1 MGRLDDKVIFITG
14 AARGQGRAHAVTFAR
29 EGAKIIG
36 IDVDAPIEHVD
47 YPVATAEDMAETV
60 RQVEAAGGEMHA
72 EVADV
77 RSLEQLTSA
86 VNAGVERFGKLTGVV
101 ANAGVDVLNL
111 WNDFTPDT
119 VRTVI
124 DINLLGVWN
133 TVVAS
138 VDHLIANGGGSIGIT
153 SSANGLKAGPFNV
166 AYNMSKY
173 GVVGLAKSF
182 AMELAPHKIRVNT
195 VHPGAVDTPMAAAAM
210 GKFEK
215 FQETA
220 PELMG
225 MFTQWLPGSM
235 PPEEIS
241 NVYVYLLSDESTWVT
256 GSTYQ
261 VDGGLASY

>member
-14 AARGQGRAHAVTFAR
+14 AARGQGRAHAVTFAK

-36 IDVDAPIEHVD
+36 VDVDAPIEHVD
-47 YPVATAEDMAETV
+47 YPLATAEDAAETV
-60 RQVEAAGGEMHA
+60 RQVEAAGGEILFRT
-72 EVADV
+72 ADV
-77 RSLEQLTSA
+77 RDLDALKEV
-86 VNAGVERFGKLTGVV
+86 VNEGVTKFGKLTGVV

-111 WNDFTPDT
+111 WNDFTPET

-133 TVVAS
+133 TVMAS
-138 VDHLIANGGGSIGIT
+138 VDALIANGGGSIGIT
-153 SSANGLKAGPFNV
+153 SSANGLKAGPFNL

-173 GVVGLAKSF
+173 GLVGLSKSF

-195 VHPGAVDTPMAAAAM
+195 VHPGGVNTPMGQGAV
-210 GKFEK
+210 GKFPK

-220 PELMG
+220 PALMP
-225 MFTQWLPGSM
+225 MFSQWIPGVM
-235 PPEEIS
+235 EPEEIS
-241 NVYVYLLSDESTWVT
+241 KVYLYLLSDESTWVT